1 MASQALTTELRTI
14 RENSSVDITEQIE
27 KLCRISVERDE
38 MQRKLNEAGNNSMA
52 LNEAHE
58 QVRLVFPARLPSHW
72 LSGSPWSRICKKLL
86 GGYPMNATPKFET
99 CHADTTL
106 CA

>member
-58 QVRLVFPARLPSHW
+58 QVRLRCLPLAFLSICRAARLGRVFARSF
-72 LSGSPWSRICKKLL
+72 SAVIQ
-86 GGYPMNATPKFET
+86 
-99 CHADTTL
+99 
-106 CA
+106 